1 MLIER
6 TTVVHNVL
14 LCLLLCNLLLSHYS
28 ALNIKSQQIIRV
40 YSIDFLTP

>member
-1 MLIER
+1 MLIE
-6 TTVVHNVL
+6 TTMVHNVL
-14 LCLLLCNLLLSHYS
+14 LCLLLCNLFLSHYS